1 VDLRVLRHK
10 ALMAG
15 SLYSIVL
22 GFGLYGA
29 VFIIPVFAQAQ
40 LHFTATKTG
49 LLLMPGALAS
59 AVVMILFG
67 KFLKNFDQRIL
78 ITAGA
83 LILCLSMGLLGGLS
97 PQSNEDT
104 LFWPLIGRGVGTA
117 LIFLP
122 LSIAALGGLPRHE
135 IPAASGLFSL
145 TRQMGGSIG
154 IAVLTTMLEKFS
166 LIHRG
171 ELVERITP
179 LSVPFQQRS
188 LMANFALSP
197 QAPNI
202 QVASQKALGIF
213 DNIVTLQS
221 NILASIDIFQT
232 LSWMFLLT
240 LPLILLLSRGG
251 AKPSDAH

>member
-1 VDLRVLRHK
+1 
-10 ALMAG
+10 
-15 SLYSIVL
+15 
-22 GFGLYGA
+22 
-29 VFIIPVFAQAQ
+29 
-40 LHFTATKTG
+40 
-49 LLLMPGALAS
+49 
-59 AVVMILFG
+59 MILFG
-67 KFLKNFDQRIL
+67 KFLKNFDQRLL
-78 ITAGA
+78 IATGA

-97 PQSNEDT
+97 PESNEDT

-122 LSIAALGGLPRHE
+122 LSIAALGGIPRHE

-154 IAVLTTMLEKFS
+154 IAVLTTMLEKFT
-166 LIHRG
+166 LLHRG

-188 LMANFALSP
+188 LMANFALAP
-197 QAPNI
+197 QTPEI

-213 DNIVTLQS
+213 ENIVTLQS
-221 NILASIDIFQT
+221 SILASIDIFQT

-240 LPLILLLSRGG
+240 LPLILLLSRGMGKPGG
-251 AKPSDAH
+251 AH